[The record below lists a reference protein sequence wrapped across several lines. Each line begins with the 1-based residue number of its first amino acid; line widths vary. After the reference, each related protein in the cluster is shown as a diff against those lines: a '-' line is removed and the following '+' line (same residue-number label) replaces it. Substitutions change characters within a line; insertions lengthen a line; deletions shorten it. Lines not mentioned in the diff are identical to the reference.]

1 LTSPAD
7 TNGTRDFV
15 AVGPKPRLL
24 IVDDELLI
32 RDLLYD
38 YFSARDFDIAVA
50 ENGQRALAL
59 VEKER
64 FDTVILDLKIPDLDG
79 LELTERI
86 RKQKGD
92 LPIIMITGYP
102 SLESAI
108 EALRRRVDDY
118 FVKPVNLTH
127 LRRAVEAA
135 VARHTHTRTGPQYTG
150 GPQT

>member
-1 LTSPAD
+1 MGGHNERAD
-7 TNGTRDFV
+7 GGAMET
-15 AVGPKPRLL
+15 KPRLL

-38 YFSARDFDIAVA
+38 YFADREFEIAVA

-59 VEKER
+59 LEKDR
-64 FDTVILDLKIPDLDG
+64 FDTVILDLKMPDIDG

-86 RKQKGD
+86 RSGDRD
-92 LPIIMITGYP
+92 LPIILITGHP

-135 VARHTHTRTGPQYTG
+135 VARHAPSHLPAPIPG
-150 GPQT
+150 GSQE

>member
-1 LTSPAD
+1 MES
-7 TNGTRDFV
+7 
-15 AVGPKPRLL
+15 KPRLL

-38 YFSARDFDIAVA
+38 YFTDRDFEIAVA
-50 ENGQRALAL
+50 DCGQRALTL
-59 VEKER
+59 LEEGR
-64 FDTVILDLKIPDLDG
+64 FDTVILDLKMPDIDG
-79 LELTERI
+79 LELAARI
-86 RKQKGD
+86 RSEDRD
-92 LPIIMITGYP
+92 LPIILITGHP

-135 VARHTHTRTGPQYTG
+135 VARHTPSS
-150 GPQT
+150 QTQAPPRGSGA

>member
-1 LTSPAD
+1 MDS
-7 TNGTRDFV
+7 
-15 AVGPKPRLL
+15 KPRLL

-38 YFSARDFDIAVA
+38 YFTDRDFEIAVA
-50 ENGQRALAL
+50 DCGQRALTL
-59 VEKER
+59 MEESR
-64 FDTVILDLKIPDLDG
+64 FDTVILDLKMPDIDG
-79 LELTERI
+79 LELAARI
-86 RKQKGD
+86 RSGDKD
-92 LPIIMITGYP
+92 LPIILITGHP

-135 VARHTHTRTGPQYTG
+135 VARHAPSGQSQTSSG
-150 GPQT
+150 GSAT